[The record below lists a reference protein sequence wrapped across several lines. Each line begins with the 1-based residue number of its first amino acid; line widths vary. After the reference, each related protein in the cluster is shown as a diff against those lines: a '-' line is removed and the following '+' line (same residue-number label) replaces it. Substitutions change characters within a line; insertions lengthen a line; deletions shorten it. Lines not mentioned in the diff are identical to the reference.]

1 MAKKR
6 AEPRRMS
13 TPTPFEQARD
23 ELFSHILRCGV
34 LEATAEHQKEWFD
47 DTMLYLAD
55 LGTAQNVHP
64 HPFRAGPRRA
74 VLPYPPMRRPGSDRR
89 APERVVRRHHALSR
103 RSRNRAECPPPPLSS
118 RPATSCSPI
127 SSDAASWK
135 RPPSTRKSGSTTPC
149 SISPIS
155 EPRRMS
161 TPTPFE
167 QARDELFSHILRCG
181 VLEATA
187 EHQKEWFDDTML
199 YLADLGTA
207 QNVHPHPFRAG
218 PRRAVLPYPPMRR
231 PGSDRRAPERV
242 VRRHHALSR

>member
-149 SISPIS
+149 SISPTATTGWTS
-155 EPRRMS
+155 RSSTSCAFWGSATAAPWWRAARRWARASDVAPHHHGGNRRKRRPSDSRTPPPKPSSAYHPWRRPGAAS
-161 TPTPFE
+161 TPTS
-167 QARDELFSHILRCG
+167 A
-181 VLEATA
+181 
-187 EHQKEWFDDTML
+187 
-199 YLADLGTA
+199 
-207 QNVHPHPFRAG
+207 
-218 PRRAVLPYPPMRR
+218 
-231 PGSDRRAPERV
+231 
-242 VRRHHALSR
+242 